1 MRWTR
6 LICGGLL
13 IFGMS
18 SGRPLCSQSSS
29 VSPAAAGAPVVPLVS
44 CAGDKVTVNASS
56 SNLGSVLMGI
66 QRCISAKI
74 DFPAEANGKIIFD
87 QIGPVSA
94 EEVLN
99 RILGNSDFDF
109 VIQNSAADPSRIASV
124 LVMARV
130 GDKGAGLK
138 TAFFDDPDK
147 PMTAARKAFLAMHEN
162 AKPGGPT
169 GDRENPDRTPA
180 EAAASGGVEAPPP
193 ADASDPPAAPVA
205 PQASGAAPK
214 PSDDRIQAMQEM
226 FEQRK
231 RLMESSGTTPKN

>member
-1 MRWTR
+1 MRWNR

-94 EEVLN
+94 EGVS
-99 RILGNSDFDF
+99 GD
-109 VIQNSAADPSRIASV
+109 
-124 LVMARV
+124 ARE
-130 GDKGAGLK
+130 
-138 TAFFDDPDK
+138 
-147 PMTAARKAFLAMHEN
+147 RKARGAYRGQGE
-162 AKPGGPT
+162 PGPH
-169 GDRENPDRTPA
+169 A
-180 EAAASGGVEAPPP
+180 GGGCGEWR
-193 ADASDPPAAPVA
+193 SR
-205 PQASGAAPK
+205 GATA
-214 PSDDRIQAMQEM
+214 
-226 FEQRK
+226 
-231 RLMESSGTTPKN
+231 G